1 MWWKDSADTDVLALP
16 LKCWPRHLL
25 AELRTLAAPCTQT
38 ETVTRKYTTCLW
50 REQTLW
56 QTCASLTK
64 WNTAG
69 QSWALCL
76 SSGGTVALHHTVVQQ
91 MARTGIGERSTFK
104 LHGIHLMDKT
114 TWTQITERRKK
125 ERLWMTKQVYKYIK
139 VHRFHHQWAEKLT
152 CNPGCGTS
160 CVRMAAGS
168 WAMAVWPGLCFLQP
182 LSYIYVHREEMLTL
196 PGLWIKKGKRS
207 DL

>member
-50 REQTLW
+50 REPTLR

-91 MARTGIGERSTFK
+91 MARTGIGERSAFK
-104 LHGIHLMDKT
+104 LHGIHLMDET

-125 ERLWMTKQVYKYIK
+125 KDFEWQNRYIVFIINEQKNWLVAQAVALPVSVWQQVPGRGRCGRDFVSFSRYRTFTTTERRCW
-139 VHRFHHQWAEKLT
+139 RFLA
-152 CNPGCGTS
+152 CG
-160 CVRMAAGS
+160 
-168 WAMAVWPGLCFLQP
+168 
-182 LSYIYVHREEMLTL
+182 
-196 PGLWIKKGKRS
+196 
-207 DL
+207 